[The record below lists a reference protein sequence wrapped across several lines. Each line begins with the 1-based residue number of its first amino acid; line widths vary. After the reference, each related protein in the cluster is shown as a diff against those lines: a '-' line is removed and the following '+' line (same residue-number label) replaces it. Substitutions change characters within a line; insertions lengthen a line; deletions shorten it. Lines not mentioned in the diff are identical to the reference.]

1 MQVNAHVYRRCFFLY
16 SRFHVILQNSRF
28 ISQISFHFFVSFF
41 KFSSHGRVD
50 FAPECPSRQSKIIFR
65 KISAI
70 RLKMVCCMPLSS
82 HKKVPYSKER
92 QRLHA
97 FCHGVPRGF
106 FRACKALDWGRNRAS
121 SDSIAGAKGRLQEN
135 YASSKCAHR

>member
-1 MQVNAHVYRRCFFLY
+1 MRKCHETDDKY

-41 KFSSHGRVD
+41 NFSSHGRVD

-92 QRLHA
+92 HRLHA

-106 FRACKALDWGRNRAS
+106 FRACKALNWGRNRVS

-135 YASSKCAHR
+135 YASSNCAHR

>member
-1 MQVNAHVYRRCFFLY
+1 M
-16 SRFHVILQNSRF
+16 I
-28 ISQISFHFFVSFF
+28 FFVSFYAIADPTQFF
-41 KFSSHGRVD
+41 KFSFHFSNLVSFFRFIFQFLVSRPRLSRPRV
-50 FAPECPSRQSKIIFR
+50 CPSRQSKIIFR

-82 HKKVPYSKER
+82 HRKVPYSKER

-106 FRACKALDWGRNRAS
+106 FRACKALDWGRNHAS
-121 SDSIAGAKGRLQEN
+121 LDSIAGATGRLQEN
-135 YASSKCAHR
+135 YASSNCAHR